1 MPEFKITAPDGRT
14 FNVTAPEGATREQA
28 MEYAQKNMPAPSGPQ
43 APLGPFKYQGMSGP
57 VESPAAYDP
66 KADPFASQGPFSTL
80 ARNIPTSPAVP
91 LAGILTGGAVAPAI
105 GAPALAGQMAGAGAA
120 GAVQMPERPLI
131 GAAFEAA
138 LTGVLGGVGSV
149 LGKTLGR
156 AAGGLERAKEALS
169 KAAEAI
175 RDKVPQGVKLFEVPT
190 LAKGRLTF
198 DEAVAALGNARDPKF
213 AMAKDEFVKELN
225 RFDVKELEKKFL
237 SPAAER
243 TGTAAGEA
251 FAAGAPE
258 KLFDPK
264 GFSQFAQQLASTPEG
279 RLLLGAGG
287 VGTGAGLAAVSPS
300 ALKWLMHR
308 LPLP

>member
-1 MPEFKITAPDGRT
+1 M
-14 FNVTAPEGATREQA
+14 
-28 MEYAQKNMPAPSGPQ
+28 
-43 APLGPFKYQGMSGP
+43 
-57 VESPAAYDP
+57 
-66 KADPFASQGPFSTL
+66 
-80 ARNIPTSPAVP
+80 
-91 LAGILTGGAVAPAI
+91 
-105 GAPALAGQMAGAGAA
+105 
-120 GAVQMPERPLI
+120 

-138 LTGVLGGVGSV
+138 LTGVLGGVGGV

-175 RDKVPQGVKLFEVPT
+175 RDKVPQGVKLFEVPA
-190 LAKGRLTF
+190 LAEGKMTF
-198 DEAVAALGNARDPKF
+198 DEAVAALCKARDSKF
-213 AMAKDEFVKELN
+213 TMAKDEFVKELN
-225 RFDVKELEKKFL
+225 RFDLKGLEKKFL
-237 SPAAER
+237 SPGAER
-243 TGTAAGEA
+243 TGTSAGEA

-287 VGTGAGLAAVSPS
+287 VGTGVGIGAMSPE
-300 ALKWLMHR
+300 ALRWLMHK